1 MRITTLTLRNYRVFR
16 ELDIEFPAGL
26 VGVYG
31 ANGAGKSSMLESI
44 VWALYGRAR
53 TGKGEIRTAGETGEC
68 FVELG
73 FEHEE
78 NYYLV
83 RRSLSGK
90 NATVKARVSVG
101 SAVVADGVTDV
112 AKYLQSVLGLDEL
125 AFRSSVFAEQ
135 KQLAAFSEQS
145 PDQRRKL
152 VLQLLGITPI
162 EKARDAAR
170 TDYRQRQKE
179 HTTLQ
184 SILGTLTASEERVSA
199 AELEAKAA
207 GDALTKAEAAFQKH
221 ESELALAQAEFA
233 AVDSAAKESERIKS
247 LGAAVRKRRDDL
259 AANLAAIAADV
270 LVAEEASAMIATV
283 APASKENL
291 QALELRLDALQEWQR
306 AKEQLESL
314 GQPTPAEDS
323 VEPDESDVQ
332 QARSARDEAAT
343 IHASAS
349 ALVKAA
355 NARLVQARTVADRH
369 ELLTATDDCPL
380 CGQALGDGFSDVRQ
394 HAIAEVAEAAK
405 ECAQL
410 VNDEKDAKKRLDA
423 CTALLTKAQR
433 AYEADRTAFKR
444 TQQVAQR
451 RSDAQV
457 ALKDA
462 EAKVGQTPSVKDIA
476 KLKTEIGELHE
487 RRTRVA
493 QLQER
498 AGRLADLRTREAEI
512 AGQLADAEGER
523 VALLA
528 EHRALE
534 FDREAFEKSRAKL
547 TSSQRN
553 VVEARSLLDSVRVAH
568 ARSSQQAHDAAIALA
583 EAAEKQQALQNLE
596 LDARYLGRT
605 ADLLSG
611 FRQAIVAM
619 VGPQLSTHASA
630 LFNELT
636 AGEYDGLQID
646 GETYAINVIDGG
658 VPYSSE
664 RFSGSEVDLANLAL
678 RVAISEQIRFQAGG
692 QVGLLVL
699 DEALA
704 SLDSD
709 RKDRMLAALT
719 RLGGRFRQILVVTH
733 SPEVKERLPQAI
745 EVRRTS
751 RQGSTARVIDQA
763 PL

>member
-53 TGKGEIRTAGETGEC
+53 TGKGEIRTSGETGEC

-90 NATVKARVSVG
+90 NATVKARVTIG
-101 SAVVADGVTDV
+101 DAVVADGVTDV

-162 EKARDAAR
+162 EKARDNAR

-184 SILGTLTASEERVSA
+184 SILGTLTASEERVAA
-199 AELEAKAA
+199 AELEAKGAS
-207 GDALTKAEAAFQKH
+207 D
-221 ESELALAQAEFA
+221 ALAQAEVAFQKQEAQLASAQAAFA
-233 AVDSAAKESERIKS
+233 SVDSAAKESERIKS
-247 LGAAVRKRRDDL
+247 LGVAVRKRRDDL
-259 AANLAAIAADV
+259 SANLAAIAADV
-270 LVAEEASAMIATV
+270 LVAEEASKMIATV
-283 APASKENL
+283 APASAENL
-291 QALELRLDALQEWQR
+291 QVLEVRLDALQEWQR
-306 AKEQLESL
+306 AKEHLDTL
-314 GQPTPAEDS
+314 GQPKPGEEAA
-323 VEPDESDVQ
+323 EPDEAEVHVAQ
-332 QARSARDEAAT
+332 HVRDDAAT
-343 IHASAS
+343 SHASAS
-349 ALVKAA
+349 ALVRSAKA
-355 NARLVQARTVADRH
+355 RVVQAKTVADRH
-369 ELLTATDDCPL
+369 EQLTATDDCPL
-380 CGQALGDGFSDVRQ
+380 CGQALGDGFSEVRQ
-394 HAIAEVAEAAK
+394 HALTEVSQATAEYDELVQREQNAK
-405 ECAQL
+405 
-410 VNDEKDAKKRLDA
+410 
-423 CTALLTKAQR
+423 TALDSATASLTKAQR
-433 AYEADRTAFKR
+433 TYELNRTAFQR
-444 TQQVAQR
+444 TQQMSQR
-451 RSDAQV
+451 RLDAQA
-457 ALKDA
+457 ALQRA
-462 EAKVGQTPSVKDIA
+462 QVLVGPKASVNDIA
-476 KLKTEIGELHE
+476 KLRSEIGELHE

-498 AGRLADLRTREAEI
+498 AGRLDDLRKREAEI
-512 AGQLADAEGER
+512 TSQLGEAESER

-528 EHRALE
+528 AHRALE
-534 FDREAFEKSRAKL
+534 FDRDAFESAQANL
-547 TSSQRN
+547 LGAQRN
-553 VVEARSLLDSVRVAH
+553 VVEGRTQLDRARVGH
-568 ARSSQQAHDAAIALA
+568 ARSSQQAQDAAIALA
-583 EAAEKQQALQNLE
+583 EAAEKQQALQDLE

-658 VPYSSE
+658 VAYSSE

-704 SLDSD
+704 SLDTD

-751 RQGSTARVIDQA
+751 GQGSTARVIDQA
-763 PL
+763 PM